1 MSAPRLPAHSPVP
14 PSHLVQAS
22 PLPPRVGGRE
32 PTRSPAPLGPATASI
47 TRVPAEHAH
56 GLPKTW
62 QRELCVSPL
71 LREQACPRGE
81 QGNRAGKRP
90 ALRVGWKLRGERPV
104 CRIHRVPRST
114 GPMRAGCR
122 ARAASPPSDRSL
134 ALHTPAPKPP
144 ESCSHLSAVPA
155 ASPRP
160 AWPRGCG
167 AGGWAGSPGLG
178 RVRQGPAGSGRVARV
193 RQGRAG
199 SVRVRQGRA
208 GSAGS
213 PRGSLVTPFARQV
226 LHRYL
231 GLHVFFPDPRG
242 ERDPRA
248 RPPDNVQPLL
258 RGPGGSV
265 RAAHTLEGRLLSP
278 PAPRGPRALDTA
290 RTDSWSPS
298 EHTCGLGVT
307 SAPGSGQSRP
317 TVTLQGHGRS
327 PRHVSHGVC
336 AFLVFPPA
344 SAVRDSGYVSLLPV

>member
-1 MSAPRLPAHSPVP
+1 MQAVGPGRPLRPRIAAWLSTPPPPSPLSPAAISLQCLRLLPAQPGRG
-14 PSHLVQAS
+14 AA
-22 PLPPRVGGRE
+22 GRE
-32 PTRSPAPLGPATASI
+32 VG
-47 TRVPAEHAH
+47 
-56 GLPKTW
+56 
-62 QRELCVSPL
+62 
-71 LREQACPRGE
+71 
-81 QGNRAGKRP
+81 QGRQ
-90 ALRVGWKLRGERPV
+90 
-104 CRIHRVPRST
+104 
-114 GPMRAGCR
+114 
-122 ARAASPPSDRSL
+122 
-134 ALHTPAPKPP
+134 
-144 ESCSHLSAVPA
+144 
-155 ASPRP
+155 
-160 AWPRGCG
+160 
-167 AGGWAGSPGLG
+167 GWAGSG